1 MAPNADPPE
10 HPCEAPA
17 CDPITQ
23 RVQLGLPN
31 SSGCSFHHCNPVSHI
46 LKTALFGE
54 RRKRFGDEVEEER
67 ERMVAG
73 EREAE
78 GLVTF
83 SGACV
88 SESRP
93 WLLRLVLTRFLRL
106 RSTM

>member
-1 MAPNADPPE
+1 MAPNTGLLK

-17 CDPITQ
+17 CDLIIQ

-31 SSGCSFHHCNPVSHI
+31 SSQHSIHLCNPIFHI
-46 LKTALFGE
+46 LQTVFFGE
-54 RRKRFGDEVEEER
+54 RRKRFGDEVGQER
-67 ERMVAG
+67 ERTVAG